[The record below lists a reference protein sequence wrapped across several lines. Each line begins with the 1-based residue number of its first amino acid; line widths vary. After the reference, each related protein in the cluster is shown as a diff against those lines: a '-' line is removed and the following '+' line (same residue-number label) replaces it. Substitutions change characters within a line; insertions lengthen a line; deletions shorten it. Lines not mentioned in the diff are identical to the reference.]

1 MLKILRVEWMKVKNY
16 RTFWILLAITIVIVP
31 AVSYL
36 LYNLMNNSFPK
47 VKGKSIL
54 GSPFAFPDVWQTVS
68 WNSTLTFIIPAIL
81 IITLTTNEFTYK
93 THRQNI
99 IDGWSREQFIGVKLI
114 EVVLLALLS
123 TVVVL
128 LTAVGFGY
136 FGNKVPDGVS
146 VWAGFRFI
154 PFYFVQMLSYSMIAF
169 LLALLIKRA
178 GLAISVFLIYMLVE
192 NIAVA
197 ILRNVYKLNGADFLP
212 EEVTDRLIPQPY
224 LKALIR
230 PEETARWEHL
240 LPVYLV
246 VGAVYF
252 VLYCL
257 VAGRSFLKNDL

>member
-1 MLKILRVEWMKVKNY
+1 
-16 RTFWILLAITIVIVP
+16 
-31 AVSYL
+31 
-36 LYNLMNNSFPK
+36 
-47 VKGKSIL
+47 
-54 GSPFAFPDVWQTVS
+54 
-68 WNSTLTFIIPAIL
+68 
-81 IITLTTNEFTYK
+81 
-93 THRQNI
+93 
-99 IDGWSREQFIGVKLI
+99 
-114 EVVLLALLS
+114 
-123 TVVVL
+123 
-128 LTAVGFGY
+128 
-136 FGNKVPDGVS
+136 
-146 VWAGFRFI
+146 
-154 PFYFVQMLSYSMIAF
+154 MLSYSMIAF